1 MSQHINIEGLK
12 PEQIK
17 DIQAM
22 VDAFKIKN
30 QTNKNETEIDMIE
43 YLLENPLYIDDLEFI
58 KREDIYDSK

>member
-30 QTNKNETEIDMIE
+30 QTNKNEPEIDMIE